1 MPPISRHSSRRH
13 ATRGTRRAR
22 AERAPHTHKSRPPA
36 PEETRGRRR
45 PPPAPPPRTP
55 RPLPPPP
62 AVPPPPSRPQ
72 LSPAWRP
79 RCGLGRRRR
88 RPSSRARGAQQPNEP
103 PRPPRLQQ
111 RCWSTREEAC
121 RHSDCAREPT
131 DGRVSALRACQPVQQ
146 WTGKRP
152 KLWKMSAGR
161 CAQAARGGESGCG
174 TGCYAPL

>member
-1 MPPISRHSSRRH
+1 MPPISRHSSR
-13 ATRGTRRAR
+13 GTAC
-22 AERAPHTHKSRPPA
+22 AGGAPHTPHTHKSRPPA

-111 RCWSTREEAC
+111 RCWNTREEAC

-152 KLWKMSAGR
+152 KMWEMSAGR